1 MLSLGHLFVFGIFAL
16 VIGVMCLEEIWRTR
30 RVMPLITVAATCL
43 PALCLFLAG
52 QTARQAGVTQY
63 GPWSIHEAAL
73 MAPTRTYG
81 GLIDRVALGFIVAV
95 FVVGLATQ
103 LLTVAAALRWPLVT
117 LLLFAIAM
125 PDTLF
130 DGYSVALRLPIALA
144 FLAVGASSVQN
155 APTRIVLAGSLVAAV
170 ILVVQV
176 FAIGTYWQLLQKQQ
190 QELIDALNL
199 ALPRHARVITVM
211 DPISSHHYRSAGG
224 QPVSLTPYPHMADL
238 AMISRDVYLPSVFSL
253 ANKQPLLGVGPFA
266 RFSQRDQ
273 PALDP
278 GDLQQTIGVGDEDC
292 KVPGPLKPYCGW
304 ERYFDYVLLLK
315 FRLATYIFARPPV
328 TSYQGFVFC
337 PLPGERCRRAG
348 QAAERRLEPSW
359 NMIRV
364 RIVNSSRPAGSRAGQ
379 HTDVRHAPVQRRLVE
394 AVRPATDLGEPG
406 GWRQAVVGGD
416 DDIEADRILGEP
428 VRLRYGIHRRIV
440 MVARRAGQ
448 RGAVDAICADA
459 AHIVHRG
466 DAARGR
472 DLAAAAKPFA
482 AERPLERL
490 GPRRESE
497 HRQHCGNLR
506 AAREGPCR
514 RPPGCRSSH
523 AITRLAPSPAGTST
537 NGSAG
542 ARKRYSLWLSAV
554 CVPMMTRASNSNI
567 GRRNPP
573 SSASNASTARSHRG
587 NAPQG
592 PRSNRPAGCHNA
604 R

>member
-1 MLSLGHLFVFGIFAL
+1 MSPWPLICLIACTVIALVPVLRSPLVPLLDYPGHLASLYALSHLGQFNGVYTSVWRPYPNLALDAVVLPLAHLMTVPAAGHLAVIATLVLLISGVAALQRALFRRVGAMSLLAPLLLYNEAFILGFLGYLLALGACLLVIAAWIASRSWRPLPRVLLFAPLGVVLYLGHLFVFGIFAL

-95 FVVGLATQ
+95 FVVGLATR

-199 ALPRHARVITVM
+199 ALQRHARVITVM

-304 ERYFDYVLLLK
+304 ERYFDYVLLLN
-315 FRLATYIFARPPV
+315 FGWPHIFLPDHLSPV
-328 TSYQGFVFC
+328 TEGSFFV
-337 PLPGERCRRAG
+337 LYRVNGAG
-348 QAAERRLEPSW
+348 D
-359 NMIRV
+359 
-364 RIVNSSRPAGSRAGQ
+364 PAKQ
-379 HTDVRHAPVQRRLVE
+379 P
-394 AVRPATDLGEPG
+394 
-406 GWRQAVVGGD
+406 
-416 DDIEADRILGEP
+416 
-428 VRLRYGIHRRIV
+428 
-440 MVARRAGQ
+440 
-448 RGAVDAICADA
+448 
-459 AHIVHRG
+459 
-466 DAARGR
+466 
-472 DLAAAAKPFA
+472 
-482 AERPLERL
+482 
-490 GPRRESE
+490 
-497 HRQHCGNLR
+497 
-506 AAREGPCR
+506 
-514 RPPGCRSSH
+514 
-523 AITRLAPSPAGTST
+523 
-537 NGSAG
+537 SAG
-542 ARKRYSLWLSAV
+542 
-554 CVPMMTRASNSNI
+554 
-567 GRRNPP
+567 
-573 SSASNASTARSHRG
+573 
-587 NAPQG
+587 
-592 PRSNRPAGCHNA
+592 
-604 R
+604 